1 MENKADQIK
10 LRTARIED
18 AARLVEIYSYYVTN
32 TAVTFEW
39 EVPSVEEF
47 TQRIKDHQGKFP
59 YIVAEYNGKIIGY
72 AYSSL
77 FRTRIAYSWCTETSI
92 YIDKDFRRGGA
103 GSILLN
109 ELEKQL
115 KEQNYINVYACI
127 TYVEKEDEYLT
138 HDSVEFHKKMGYTH
152 VARFN
157 KCGFKFNRWYD
168 VVWMEKMLGDHTENP
183 GQIKKAEKNL

>member
-1 MENKADQIK
+1 MEKIADKII
-10 LRTARIED
+10 LRTAKVED
-18 AARLVEIYSYYVTN
+18 AERLVEIYSYYVTN

-39 EVPSVEEF
+39 EVPSVQEF
-47 TQRIKDHQGKFP
+47 AQRIKDRQEKFP
-59 YIVAEYNGKIIGY
+59 YIVAEYNGQLIGY

-92 YIDKDFRRGGA
+92 YLDKDFRRCGA
-103 GSILLN
+103 GSILLA

-115 KEQNYINVYACI
+115 KAQNYINVYACV
-127 TYVEKEDEYLT
+127 TYIENEDEYLT
-138 HDSVEFHKKMGYTH
+138 HDSVEFHKKMGYTQ

-168 VVWMEKMLGDHTENP
+168 VVWLEKMLGDHNENP
-183 GQIKKAEKNL
+183 GFIQKPQNNL